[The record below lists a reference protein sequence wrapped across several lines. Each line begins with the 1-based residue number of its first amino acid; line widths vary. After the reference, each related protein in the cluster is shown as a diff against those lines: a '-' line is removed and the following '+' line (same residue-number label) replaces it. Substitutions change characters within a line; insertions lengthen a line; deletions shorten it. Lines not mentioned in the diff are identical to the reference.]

1 MDDAYVRYLTSHS
14 QGRLAT
20 IGPDSGPQNK
30 PVGYRYNAGLET
42 IDIGGFNNERS
53 AKYRNVGRDPN
64 VAFVIDDA
72 IGEGAENMRFL
83 EIRGRAEQA
92 GELIR
97 IHPRRLVSWN
107 VDPSR
112 PGLHTSDVRAGTAS
126 QPPVSQPPVSQPPVS
141 QPPVSEPSGQPTRPG
156 RPALDLGDGATL
168 EAEHA
173 AQALAAELQAG
184 FEAKDADVSNRHFA
198 ADIAWGSPFGATV
211 HGYDDLHAIHVWL
224 KKQDRGGTRSRFEVV
239 TVLAP
244 APGVAVA
251 QIRRTALDD
260 QGRAVEPSGDL
271 TKAFS
276 EMALYVLVRRGGTWW
291 LAAGQNTP
299 VLPPP
304 DRG

>member
-1 MDDAYVRYLTSHS
+1 MLVEDAYVRYLTSHN

-20 IGPDSGPQNK
+20 VGPDGVPQNK
-30 PVGYRYNAGLET
+30 PVGYRYNAELGT
-42 IDIGGFNNERS
+42 IDIGGFGMERS
-53 AKYRNVGRDPN
+53 AKYRNVGRDPK
-64 VAFVIDDA
+64 VAFVVDDA
-72 IGEGAENMRFL
+72 IGQGAAGMRFL

-107 VDPSR
+107 VDPDR
-112 PGLHTSDVRAGTAS
+112 PGLQTVDVEAADAS
-126 QPPVSQPPVSQPPVS
+126 QAPAPRSP
-141 QPPVSEPSGQPTRPG
+141 GQQD
-156 RPALDLGDGATL
+156 RPALDLGDGATID
-168 EAEHA
+168 A
-173 AQALAAELQAG
+173 ADAATALAAELQAG
-184 FEAKDADVSNRHFA
+184 FDASDADLSNRHFA

-211 HGYDDLHAIHVWL
+211 HGYDELHAIHMRL
-224 KKQDRGGTRSRFEVV
+224 KKIQRGGALSRFEVV
-239 TVLAP
+239 KVLAP

-251 QIRRTALDD
+251 QIRRTALD
-260 QGRAVEPSGDL
+260 QAGRPVEPSSDL

-304 DRG
+304 GNR